1 MKAIQ
6 DDDVIQAARLILNA
20 ATPHQHAAASDI
32 FTFNSI

>member
-20 ATPHQHAAASDI
+20 GKLRHEALPAAA
-32 FTFNSI
+32 FNNSH